1 MRQALD
7 TAPTGLLPLR
17 QAAAFLTLSV
27 RTTSTLAH
35 SGKLPF
41 IRVSARRIAF
51 TQADLNAY
59 VARQREGR

>member
-1 MRQALD
+1 MKQVLD

-27 RTTSTLAH
+27 RTTMALAH

-51 TQADLNAY
+51 ALADLQGY
-59 VARQREGR
+59 VARRRQ